1 MIDPKI
7 GEQLELFP
15 ETKPPEQKKKTKKSL
30 SFLSEKEM
38 ETIQELAD
46 VVDQIQFGA
55 QECEGADLEEEKSE
69 ILHYLRVEFGIPE
82 WISRELVMPFYNVP
96 NADSR
101 YLLEHLIETLNP
113 RLYQKYLL
121 EKEEQFKKLLKGDV
135 S

>member
-38 ETIQELAD
+38 EMIQKLAD

-55 QECEGADLEEEKSE
+55 REYEGEDLEEEKFE
-69 ILHYLRVEFGIPE
+69 MLHHLRIEFGIPE
-82 WISRELVMPFYNVP
+82 WISKELIMPFYNVP
-96 NADSR
+96 NADR
-101 YLLEHLIETLNP
+101 EYLLEHLLESLNP
-113 RLYQKYLL
+113 KLYQKYLL
-121 EKEEQFKKLLKGDV
+121 EKEEQFKKLLKGDA